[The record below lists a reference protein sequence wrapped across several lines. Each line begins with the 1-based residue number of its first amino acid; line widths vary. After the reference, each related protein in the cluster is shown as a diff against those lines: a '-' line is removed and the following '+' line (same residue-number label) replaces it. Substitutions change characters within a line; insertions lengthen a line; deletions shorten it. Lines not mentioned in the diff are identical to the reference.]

1 MKLGP
6 GRIARTFLSG
16 LAVVLPIVITIAVL
30 LWLVTTAEQ
39 MLGMVMR
46 WVLPDGTTVPR
57 GIGVVA
63 AVGLIFAIGVLME
76 AYYFRRLMGWLEEL
90 LNRIP
95 LVKTVYGAVRDLMSL
110 FSKAGSRKFSKV
122 VLLKVP
128 GTEASL
134 MGFVTIEDFTG
145 LPVSPGAGQ
154 VAVYLPMSYQ
164 VGGYTVFV
172 PKSACKPVQ
181 MSREEAMKFI
191 LTAGL
196 KSASPST
203 EAPGKAYEGRR
214 PS

>member
-30 LWLVTTAEQ
+30 LWLVTAAEQ

-46 WVLPDGTTVPR
+46 WVLPDGTTVPH
-57 GIGVVA
+57 GIGFVA
-63 AVGLIFAIGVLME
+63 AITLIFAIGVLME

-110 FSKAGSRKFSKV
+110 FSKSGSRKFSKV
-122 VLLKVP
+122 VLLKFP

-134 MGFVTIEDFTG
+134 IGFVTIEDFAG

-164 VGGYTVFV
+164 IGGYTVFV
-172 PKSACKPVQ
+172 PREWLTPLD
-181 MSREEAMKFI
+181 MSLEDAMRFVV
-191 LTAGL
+191 TAGM
-196 KSASPST
+196 SQTGVGAPPSKN
-203 EAPGKAYEGRR
+203 P
-214 PS
+214 